1 MLEAEVHLKNILP
14 TAEPPDWTL
23 KLASWPRDI
32 KLRRNMATTA
42 WLDIR
47 EQLATN
53 DARVIDTDGA
63 AVENKLLLDFLGSM
77 ADKQLNS
84 ASTRWWVGAGEDG
97 RLHLQL
103 QALPSPST
111 SYASKPAW
119 KG

>member
-1 MLEAEVHLKNILP
+1 
-14 TAEPPDWTL
+14 
-23 KLASWPRDI
+23 
-32 KLRRNMATTA
+32 MATTA

-53 DARVIDTDGA
+53 NARVIDTDGA
-63 AVENKLLLDFLGSM
+63 AVENKLLLDFLDSM

>member
-23 KLASWPRDI
+23 KLASWPRDK

-53 DARVIDTDGA
+53 DARVIDTDRA

-84 ASTRWWVGAGEDG
+84 ASTRWWVGAGED
-97 RLHLQL
+97 
-103 QALPSPST
+103 
-111 SYASKPAW
+111 
-119 KG
+119 